1 MAICTAGC
9 EMAESSVTPR
19 ANDRAFGEVYD
30 RGYQHYTGPRLGRA
44 HAFRALTGYS
54 MKRALGAKKRW
65 TAKVV
70 PVILYV
76 AVALLVIIPLGIQ
89 AFIDSAE
96 ILQYWD
102 YFSVAWLILGVFVA
116 TIAPEMLCGDRREK
130 TLILYFSRP
139 ITRLDYLLSK
149 LLATALLTLTITL
162 VPLAIFWL
170 GRQLLE
176 DSPVRA
182 MGDNIG
188 DLGKIVVVSVIVSA
202 YLGAL
207 GLAISSFTGRKAIA
221 VGVIVVAFIFFN
233 ILAGVL
239 QEVFGTDDQKGWFGL
254 LSPARTIS
262 EFVFG
267 IWDQRNNDGAFGNP
281 LDTWVYGAAMVIV
294 VLICC
299 AIMYWRYVPE
309 D

>member
-1 MAICTAGC
+1 MT
-9 EMAESSVTPR
+9 ESSMAPR
-19 ANDRAFGEVYD
+19 PGDQAFGEVYD

-76 AVALLVIIPLGIQ
+76 AVALLVVIPLGIQ

-96 ILQYWD
+96 VLQYWD
-102 YFSVAWLILGVFVA
+102 FFSVAWLILGVFVA

-139 ITRLDYLLSK
+139 ITRLDYLLAK
-149 LLATALLTLTITL
+149 LLATGLLTLTITL

-170 GRQLLE
+170 GRQLLD
-176 DSPVRA
+176 DSPVQAIR
-182 MGDNIG
+182 DNLG
-188 DLGKIVVVSVIVSA
+188 DLGRIVIVSVVVSA

-207 GLAISSFTGRKAIA
+207 GLTVSAFTSRKAIA
-221 VGVIVVAFIFFN
+221 IGVIIVAFIVASS
-233 ILAGVL
+233 LAAVL
-239 QEVFGTDDQKGWFGL
+239 QETVGNEDQKRWFAL
-254 LSPARTIS
+254 LSPAQTIDDFS
-262 EFVFG
+262 GGVFG
-267 IWDQRNNDGAFGNP
+267 NIQFDPAIGEP
-281 LDTWVYGAAMVIV
+281 LSAWTYGIAMAAI

>member
-1 MAICTAGC
+1 MT
-9 EMAESSVTPR
+9 ESPVTTPQT
-19 ANDRAFGEVYD
+19 DRAFGEVYD
-30 RGYQHYTGPRLGRA
+30 RGYQHYTGPRLGRR

-54 MKRALGAKKRW
+54 MKRALGSKKRW

-70 PVILYV
+70 PVILYA

-89 AFIDSAE
+89 AFIDSAQ

-149 LLATALLTLTITL
+149 LLATGLLTLTITL
-162 VPLAIFWL
+162 VPLVIFWL
-170 GRQLLE
+170 GRQLLSN
-176 DSPVRA
+176 SPVMA
-182 MGDNIG
+182 MKDNIG
-188 DLGKIVVVSVIVSA
+188 DLWKIILVSVLSSA

-207 GLAISSFTGRKAIA
+207 GLVVSAFTGRKAIA
-221 VGVIVVAFIFFN
+221 VGIIVVALLFSSA
-233 ILAGVL
+233 LAGVL
-239 QEVFGTDDQKGWFGL
+239 QEVFGSASQKAWFAL
-254 LSPARTIS
+254 ISPARTVS
-262 EFVFG
+262 QFVLG
-267 IWDQRNNDGAFGNP
+267 IWGQHNSDGQFGTP
-281 LDTWVYGAAMVIV
+281 LDTWVYGAAMVAI

>member
-1 MAICTAGC
+1 MADQTMTARQ
-9 EMAESSVTPR
+9 P
-19 ANDRAFGEVYD
+19 DRAFGEVYD

-54 MKRALGAKKRW
+54 MKRALGSKKRW

-76 AVALLVIIPLGIQ
+76 SVALLVIIPLGIQ

-96 ILQYWD
+96 VLQYWE
-102 YFSVAWLILGVFVA
+102 FFTVAWLILGVFVA

-149 LLATALLTLTITL
+149 LLATGLLTLTITL
-162 VPLAIFWL
+162 LPLAIFWL

-182 MGDNIG
+182 MKNNLD
-188 DLGKIVVVSVIVSA
+188 DLWKIVVVSVVVSA

-207 GLAISSFTGRKAIA
+207 GLVVSAFTGRKAIA
-221 VGVIVVAFIFFN
+221 VGIIIVAFLFASA
-233 ILAGVL
+233 LASVL
-239 QEVFGTDDQKGWFGL
+239 AEAFGSDSQKAWFAL
-254 LSPARTIS
+254 ISPSATIV
-262 EFVFG
+262 EFVMG
-267 IWDQRNNDGAFGNP
+267 IWNQTIEDNQFGNSMS
-281 LDTWVYGAAMVIV
+281 TWVYGAAMIAIV
-294 VLICC
+294 AVCC

>member
-1 MAICTAGC
+1 MS
-9 EMAESSVTPR
+9 ESSVSTR
-19 ANDRAFGEVYD
+19 QNDRAFGEVYD

-54 MKRALGAKKRW
+54 MKRALGSKKRW

-70 PVILYV
+70 PALLYV
-76 AVALLVIIPLGIQ
+76 AIAMMVIVPLGIQ

-96 ILQYWD
+96 IVQYWD
-102 YFSVAWLILGVFVA
+102 FFGVAWLILGVFVA
-116 TIAPEMLCGDRREK
+116 TVAPEMLCGDRREK

-149 LLATALLTLTITL
+149 LLATGLLTLTITL

-170 GRQLLE
+170 GRQLLD
-176 DSPVRA
+176 DSPLRA
-182 MGDNIG
+182 MRDNLD
-188 DLGKIVVVSVIVSA
+188 DLWKIVLVSVIVSA

-207 GLAISSFTGRKAIA
+207 ALVVSSFTGRKAIA
-221 VGVIVVAFIFFN
+221 IGVIIVAFLFSS
-233 ILAGVL
+233 ATAAVL
-239 QEVFGTDDQKGWFGL
+239 QEVFGTASQKAWFAL
-254 LSPARTIS
+254 LSPARTSS
-262 EFVFG
+262 EFVLGVWGQQNQDSQFG
-267 IWDQRNNDGAFGNP
+267 TAMDA
-281 LDTWVYGAAMVIV
+281 WVYGAAMIAI

>member
-1 MAICTAGC
+1 MTTRQNGQ
-9 EMAESSVTPR
+9 
-19 ANDRAFGEVYD
+19 AFGEVYD

-54 MKRALGAKKRW
+54 MKRALGSKKRW

-76 AVALLVIIPLGIQ
+76 AVAMLVIIPLGIQ

-139 ITRLDYLLSK
+139 ITRLDYLLAK

-162 VPLAIFWL
+162 IPLAIFWL
-170 GRQLLE
+170 GRQLLD
-176 DSPVRA
+176 DSPVSA
-182 MGDNIG
+182 MRDNIG
-188 DLGKIVVVSVIVSA
+188 DLFKIVVVSIVVSA

-207 GLAISSFTGRKAIA
+207 GLVVSAFTGRKAIA
-221 VGVIVVAFIFFN
+221 VGIIIVAFLFASA
-233 ILAGVL
+233 LAGVL
-239 QEVFGTDDQKGWFGL
+239 QNVFGTDSQKAWFGL
-254 LSPARTIS
+254 ISPVRTITQ
-262 EFVFG
+262 FVTG
-267 IWDQRNNDGAFGNP
+267 IWDHPVQDNQFGSP
-281 LDTWVYGAAMVIV
+281 LDTWVYGAVMIAV
-294 VLICC
+294 VLVCC

>member
-1 MAICTAGC
+1 MADSTIA
-9 EMAESSVTPR
+9 PPQD
-19 ANDRAFGEVYD
+19 DRAFGEVYD
-30 RGYQHYTGPRLGRA
+30 RGYQHYTGPRLGRT

-54 MKRALGAKKRW
+54 MKRALGSKKRW

-76 AVALLVIIPLGIQ
+76 SVALLVVIPLGIQ

-96 ILQYWD
+96 VLQYWD

-149 LLATALLTLTITL
+149 LLATGLLTLTITL

-170 GRQLLE
+170 GRQLLD

-182 MGDNIG
+182 MKDNLD
-188 DLGKIVVVSVIVSA
+188 DLWKIVVVSIVVSA

-207 GLAISSFTGRKAIA
+207 GLVVSAFTGRKAIA
-221 VGVIVVAFIFFN
+221 VGVIIVAFLFSSA
-233 ILAGVL
+233 LAGVL
-239 QEVFGTDDQKGWFGL
+239 QNVFGTDSQKAWFGL
-254 LSPARTIS
+254 ISPARTIQQ
-262 EFVFG
+262 FVSG
-267 IWDQRNNDGAFGNP
+267 IWDHPIQDSQFGSP
-281 LDTWVYGAAMVIV
+281 LDTWTYGAAMIV
-294 VLICC
+294 VVVICC

>member
-1 MAICTAGC
+1 
-9 EMAESSVTPR
+9 MAESSMTTR
-19 ANDRAFGEVYD
+19 QDGRAFGEVYD

-54 MKRALGAKKRW
+54 MKRALGSKKRW

-76 AVALLVIIPLGIQ
+76 TVALLVIIPLGIQ

-102 YFSVAWLILGVFVA
+102 FFSVAWLILGVFVA

-139 ITRLDYLLSK
+139 ITRLDYLLAK
-149 LLATALLTLTITL
+149 LLGTALLTLTITL

-170 GRQLLE
+170 GRQLL
-176 DSPVRA
+176 DNSPVTA
-182 MGDNIG
+182 MKDNLG
-188 DLGKIVVVSVIVSA
+188 DLGKIILVSLIVSA

-207 GLAISSFTGRKAIA
+207 GLVISSFTGRKAIA
-221 VGVIVVAFIFFN
+221 IGVIVVAFLFTSA
-233 ILAGVL
+233 LAGVL
-239 QEVFGTDDQKGWFGL
+239 QDTFGTPDQKAWFAL
-254 LSPARTIS
+254 ITPARTIS
-262 EFVFG
+262 QFTLGIWGEHNSDGQFG
-267 IWDQRNNDGAFGNP
+267 IP
-281 LDTWVYGAAMVIV
+281 LNTWVYGAAMIAIM
-294 VLICC
+294 LICC

>member
-1 MAICTAGC
+1 
-9 EMAESSVTPR
+9 MAESPMTTR
-19 ANDRAFGEVYD
+19 QNGQAFGEVYD

-54 MKRALGAKKRW
+54 MKRALGSKKRW

-76 AVALLVIIPLGIQ
+76 AVAMLVIIPLGIQ

-139 ITRLDYLLSK
+139 ITRLDYLLAK

-162 VPLAIFWL
+162 IPLAIFWL
-170 GRQLLE
+170 GRQLLD
-176 DSPVRA
+176 DSPVSA
-182 MGDNIG
+182 MRDHIG
-188 DLGKIVVVSVIVSA
+188 DLLKIVVVSIVVSA

-207 GLAISSFTGRKAIA
+207 GLVVSAFTGRKAIA
-221 VGVIVVAFIFFN
+221 VGIIIVAFLFSSA
-233 ILAGVL
+233 LAGVL
-239 QEVFGTDDQKGWFGL
+239 QNVFGTDSQKAWFGL
-254 LSPARTIS
+254 ISPARTITQ
-262 EFVFG
+262 FVTG
-267 IWDQRNNDGAFGNP
+267 IWDHPVQDNQFGSP
-281 LDTWVYGAAMVIV
+281 LDTWVYGAVMIAIV
-294 VLICC
+294 LVCC

>member
-1 MAICTAGC
+1 MSD
-9 EMAESSVTPR
+9 SSMTPQP
-19 ANDRAFGEVYD
+19 DERAFGEVYD

-54 MKRALGAKKRW
+54 TKRALGSKKRW

-96 ILQYWD
+96 VLQYWE

-116 TIAPEMLCGDRREK
+116 TIAPEMLCSDRREK

-149 LLATALLTLTITL
+149 LLATALLTLTITM
-162 VPLAIFWL
+162 VPLIVFWL

-182 MGDNIG
+182 MGDNLG
-188 DLGKIVVVSVIVSA
+188 DLGKIVLVSVLVSA

-207 GLAISSFTGRKAIA
+207 GLVISSFTGRKAIA
-221 VGVIVVAFIFFN
+221 VGVIIVAFIFFN
-233 ILAGVL
+233 ALAAVL
-239 QEVFGTDDQKGWFGL
+239 QEAFGNADQKAWFAL
-254 LSPARTIS
+254 ISPIRTIS
-262 EFVFG
+262 EFVLG
-267 IWDQRNNDGAFGNP
+267 IWGQQNGDGAFGNP
-281 LDTWVYGAAMVIV
+281 LSTWIYGAVMVIV
-294 VLICC
+294 ILISC

>member
-1 MAICTAGC
+1 
-9 EMAESSVTPR
+9 MAETSVTTR
-19 ANDRAFGEVYD
+19 QDGRAFGEVYD

-54 MKRALGAKKRW
+54 MKRALGSKKRW

-76 AVALLVIIPLGIQ
+76 SVALLVIIPLGIE

-96 ILQYWD
+96 VLEYWD
-102 YFSVAWLILGVFVA
+102 FFSVAWLILGVFVA

-149 LLATALLTLTITL
+149 LLATGLLTLTITL

-170 GRQLLE
+170 GRQLLD
-176 DSPVRA
+176 DSPVSA
-182 MGDNIG
+182 MKDHAG
-188 DLGKIVVVSVIVSA
+188 DLWRILVVSVLVSA

-207 GLAISSFTGRKAIA
+207 GLVVSAFTGRKAIA
-221 VGVIVVAFIFFN
+221 VGVIIVAFLFASA
-233 ILAGVL
+233 LAGVL
-239 QEVFGTDDQKGWFGL
+239 QESIGSDAQQKWFAL
-254 LSPARTIS
+254 ISPAQTIDDFS
-262 EFVFG
+262 GGV
-267 IWDQRNNDGAFGNP
+267 FGNP
-281 LDTWVYGAAMVIV
+281 QIDSTFGEPLSAWIYGAVMIAV

>member
-1 MAICTAGC
+1 MADVS
-9 EMAESSVTPR
+9 MTPQP
-19 ANDRAFGEVYD
+19 DERAFGEVYD

-54 MKRALGAKKRW
+54 TKRALGAKKRW

-96 ILQYWD
+96 VLQYWE

-116 TIAPEMLCGDRREK
+116 TIAPEMLCSDRREK

-149 LLATALLTLTITL
+149 LLATALLTLTITMI
-162 VPLAIFWL
+162 PLIVFWL

-182 MGDNIG
+182 MGDHLG
-188 DLGKIVVVSVIVSA
+188 DLGKIILVSVLVSA

-207 GLAISSFTGRKAIA
+207 GLVISSFTGRKAIA
-221 VGVIVVAFIFFN
+221 VGVIIVAFIFFN
-233 ILAGVL
+233 ALAAVL
-239 QEVFGTDDQKGWFGL
+239 QEAFGNADQKAWFAL
-254 LSPARTIS
+254 ISPIRTIS
-262 EFVFG
+262 EFVLG
-267 IWDQRNNDGAFGNP
+267 IWGQQNGDGAFGNP
-281 LDTWVYGAAMVIV
+281 LNTWIYGAVMIV
-294 VLICC
+294 VILISC

>member
-1 MAICTAGC
+1 MT
-9 EMAESSVTPR
+9 ESSMAPR
-19 ANDRAFGEVYD
+19 PGDQAFGEVYD

-76 AVALLVIIPLGIQ
+76 AVALLVVIPLGIQ

-96 ILQYWD
+96 VLQYWD
-102 YFSVAWLILGVFVA
+102 FFSVAWLILGVFVA

-130 TLILYFSRP
+130 TLILYVSRP
-139 ITRLDYLLSK
+139 ITRLDYLLAK
-149 LLATALLTLTITL
+149 LLATGLLTLTITL

-170 GRQLLE
+170 GRQLLD
-176 DSPVRA
+176 DSPVQAIR
-182 MGDNIG
+182 DNLG
-188 DLGKIVVVSVIVSA
+188 DLGRIVIVSVVVSA

-207 GLAISSFTGRKAIA
+207 GLTVSAFTSRKAIA
-221 VGVIVVAFIFFN
+221 IGVIIVAFIVASS
-233 ILAGVL
+233 LAAVL
-239 QEVFGTDDQKGWFGL
+239 QETVGNEDQKRWFAL
-254 LSPARTIS
+254 LSPAQTIDDFS
-262 EFVFG
+262 GGVFG
-267 IWDQRNNDGAFGNP
+267 NIQFDPAIGEP
-281 LDTWVYGAAMVIV
+281 LSAWTYGIAMAAI

>member
-1 MAICTAGC
+1 
-9 EMAESSVTPR
+9 MAESPMTTR
-19 ANDRAFGEVYD
+19 QDGLAFGEVYD

-54 MKRALGAKKRW
+54 MKRALGSKKRW

-76 AVALLVIIPLGIQ
+76 SVALLVIIPLGIQ

-96 ILQYWD
+96 VLQYWD
-102 YFSVAWLILGVFVA
+102 FFSVAWLILGVFVA
-116 TIAPEMLCGDRREK
+116 TVAPEMLCGDRREK

-149 LLATALLTLTITL
+149 LLATGLLTLTITL

-170 GRQLLE
+170 GRQLLAN
-176 DSPVRA
+176 SPVRA
-182 MGDNIG
+182 MKDNIG
-188 DLGKIVVVSVIVSA
+188 DLWKIIVICIIVSA

-207 GLAISSFTGRKAIA
+207 GLLVSSFTGRKAIA
-221 VGVIVVAFIFFN
+221 VGVIIVAFLFSSA
-233 ILAGVL
+233 LAGVL
-239 QEVFGTDDQKGWFGL
+239 QDVFGNPDQKAWFAL
-254 LSPARTIS
+254 ISPARTLQQ
-262 EFVFG
+262 FTWGMFG
-267 IWDQRNNDGAFGNP
+267 VPPADGEAFGNP
-281 LDTWVYGAAMVIV
+281 LNTWVYGVAMLAIIA
-294 VLICC
+294 ICC

>member
-1 MAICTAGC
+1 MIDQPFAGRST
-9 EMAESSVTPR
+9 EP
-19 ANDRAFGEVYD
+19 AFGEVYD

-54 MKRALGAKKRW
+54 MKRALGSKKRW

-70 PVILYV
+70 PFTLYV
-76 AVALLVIIPLGIQ
+76 AVALLVVIPLGIQ

-96 ILQYWD
+96 VLQYWD

-116 TIAPEMLCGDRREK
+116 TIAPEMLCGDRRER

-139 ITRLDYLLSK
+139 ITRLDYLLAK
-149 LLATALLTLTITL
+149 LLATGLLTLTITL
-162 VPLAIFWL
+162 APLAIFWL

-182 MGDNIG
+182 MRDNLD
-188 DLGKIVVVSVIVSA
+188 DLWKIVVVSVVVSA

-207 GLAISSFTGRKAIA
+207 GLVVSSFTGRKAIA
-221 VGVIVVAFIFFN
+221 VGVIIVAFLFSSA
-233 ILAGVL
+233 LAGVL
-239 QEVFGTDDQKGWFGL
+239 QNVFGTDEQKAWFGL
-254 LSPARTIS
+254 ISPARTILQ
-262 EFVFG
+262 FVTG
-267 IWDQRNNDGAFGNP
+267 IWNQPIQDNAFGEP
-281 LDTWVYGAAMVIV
+281 LATWIYGAAMIVIV
-294 VLICC
+294 AICC

>member
-1 MAICTAGC
+1 MT
-9 EMAESSVTPR
+9 ESSVPPQMG
-19 ANDRAFGEVYD
+19 DRAFGEVYD

-70 PVILYV
+70 PAILYT

-96 ILQYWD
+96 VLQYWD
-102 YFSVAWLILGVFVA
+102 FFSVAWLILGVFVA
-116 TIAPEMLCGDRREK
+116 TIAPEMLCSDRREK

-162 VPLAIFWL
+162 LPLSVFWL
-170 GRQLLE
+170 GRQLLD

-182 MGDNIG
+182 MGDNLD
-188 DLGKIVVVSVIVSA
+188 DLGKIVIVSVIVSA

-207 GLAISSFTGRKAIA
+207 GLVVSAFTTRKAIA
-221 VGVIVVAFIFFN
+221 VGVIIVAFLVSSA
-233 ILAGVL
+233 LAGVL
-239 QEVFGTDDQKGWFGL
+239 QNVFGTNSQKAWFGL
-254 LSPARTIS
+254 ISPARTIS
-262 EFVFG
+262 QFVTG
-267 IWDQRNNDGAFGNP
+267 IWGVPIQDNQFGAP
-281 LDTWVYGAAMVIV
+281 LDTWIYGAAMIV
-294 VLICC
+294 SVLICC

>member
-1 MAICTAGC
+1 MTTRQNGQ
-9 EMAESSVTPR
+9 
-19 ANDRAFGEVYD
+19 AFGEVYD

-44 HAFRALTGYS
+44 HAVRALTGYS
-54 MKRALGAKKRW
+54 MKRALGSKKRW

-76 AVALLVIIPLGIQ
+76 AVAMLVIIPLGIQ

-139 ITRLDYLLSK
+139 ITRLDYLLAK

-162 VPLAIFWL
+162 IPLAIFWL
-170 GRQLLE
+170 GRQLLD
-176 DSPVRA
+176 DSPVSA
-182 MGDNIG
+182 MRDNIG
-188 DLGKIVVVSVIVSA
+188 DLFKIVVVSIVVSA

-207 GLAISSFTGRKAIA
+207 GLVVSAFTGRKAIA
-221 VGVIVVAFIFFN
+221 VGIIIVAFLFASA
-233 ILAGVL
+233 LAGVL
-239 QEVFGTDDQKGWFGL
+239 QNVFGTDSQKAWFGL
-254 LSPARTIS
+254 ISPVRTITQ
-262 EFVFG
+262 FVTG
-267 IWDQRNNDGAFGNP
+267 IWDHPVQDNQFGSP
-281 LDTWVYGAAMVIV
+281 LDTWVYGAVMIAV
-294 VLICC
+294 VLVCC

>member
-1 MAICTAGC
+1 MSAPSARSTIAGI
-9 EMAESSVTPR
+9 STTP
-19 ANDRAFGEVYD
+19 
-30 RGYQHYTGPRLGRA
+30 GPASAGRTPSA
-44 HAFRALTGYS
+44 RLTGYS

-96 ILQYWD
+96 VLQYWD
-102 YFSVAWLILGVFVA
+102 YFGVAWLILGVFVA

-139 ITRLDYLLSK
+139 ITRLDYLMSK
-149 LLATALLTLTITL
+149 LLATATLTLTITL
-162 VPLAIFWL
+162 VPLTIFWL

-182 MGDNIG
+182 MGDNLG
-188 DLGKIVVVSVIVSA
+188 DLGKIVIVSVLVSA
-202 YLGAL
+202 YMGAL
-207 GLAISSFTGRKAIA
+207 GLVVSAFTGRKAIA
-221 VGVIVVAFIFFN
+221 VGVIIVAFLFSSA
-233 ILAGVL
+233 LAGVL
-239 QEVFGTDDQKGWFGL
+239 QEVFGNPDQKAWFAL
-254 LSPARTIS
+254 ISPVRTIS
-262 EFVFG
+262 EFVLG
-267 IWDQRNNDGAFGNP
+267 IWGQQNSDGAFGNP
-281 LDTWVYGAAMVIV
+281 LDTWVYGAAMVVI

>member
-1 MAICTAGC
+1 MADQTMTARQ
-9 EMAESSVTPR
+9 P
-19 ANDRAFGEVYD
+19 DRAFGEVYD

-54 MKRALGAKKRW
+54 MKRALGSKKRW

-76 AVALLVIIPLGIQ
+76 SAALLVIIPLGIQ

-96 ILQYWD
+96 VLQYWEF
-102 YFSVAWLILGVFVA
+102 FSVAWLILGVFVA
-116 TIAPEMLCGDRREK
+116 TIAPEMLCSDRREK

-149 LLATALLTLTITL
+149 LLATGLLTLTITL

-170 GRQLLE
+170 GRQLLD

-182 MGDNIG
+182 MKDNLG
-188 DLGKIVVVSVIVSA
+188 DLGRIVLVSVIVSA

-207 GLAISSFTGRKAIA
+207 GLVVSAFTGRKAIA
-221 VGVIVVAFIFFN
+221 IGVIIVAFIFVSA
-233 ILAGVL
+233 LAGVL
-239 QEVFGTDDQKGWFGL
+239 QETVGSDEQQRWFALISPAQVIDDFSQGVFGNVQVDSTFGEP
-254 LSPARTIS
+254 LSAWI
-262 EFVFG
+262 
-267 IWDQRNNDGAFGNP
+267 
-281 LDTWVYGAAMVIV
+281 YGAAMLAV
-294 VLICC
+294 VAICC

>member
-1 MAICTAGC
+1 MSDTS
-9 EMAESSVTPR
+9 MSPQTDS
-19 ANDRAFGEVYD
+19 RAFGEVYD
-30 RGYQHYTGPRLGRA
+30 RGYQHYTGPRLGRS

-54 MKRALGAKKRW
+54 MKRALGSKKRW

-96 ILQYWD
+96 VLQYWD
-102 YFSVAWLILGVFVA
+102 FFSVAWLILGVFVA

-139 ITRLDYLLSK
+139 ITRLDYLLAK

-162 VPLAIFWL
+162 VPLAVFWL

-176 DSPVRA
+176 DSPVSA
-182 MGDNIG
+182 MGDHIG
-188 DLGKIVVVSVIVSA
+188 DLVKIAVVCAVVSA

-207 GLAISSFTGRKAIA
+207 GLVVSSFTGRKAIA
-221 VGVIVVAFIFFN
+221 VGVIIVAFIFTN
-233 ILAGVL
+233 IFADVL
-239 QEVFGTDDQKGWFGL
+239 QEVFGNEDQKAWFGL
-254 LSPARTIS
+254 ISPFETIS
-262 EFVFG
+262 GFVFG
-267 IWDQRNNDGAFGNP
+267 IWDQRNPDTSLINP
-281 LDTWVYGAAMVIV
+281 LDTWVYGAAMVAI

>member
-1 MAICTAGC
+1 
-9 EMAESSVTPR
+9 MAESSITPQSD
-19 ANDRAFGEVYD
+19 DRAFGEVYD

-54 MKRALGAKKRW
+54 MKRALGSKKRW

-139 ITRLDYLLSK
+139 ITRLDYLMAK

-182 MGDNIG
+182 MGDNLG
-188 DLGKIVVVSVIVSA
+188 DLGKIVVVSVVASA

-207 GLAISSFTGRKAIA
+207 GLVVSAFTSRKAIA
-221 VGVIVVAFIFFN
+221 IGVIIVAFLFTFS
-233 ILAGVL
+233 LATVL
-239 QEVFGTDDQKGWFGL
+239 QEVFGGPDEKNWFAL
-254 LSPARTIS
+254 VSPAHTIS
-262 EFVFG
+262 IFVEGVWGNPSLDPELG
-267 IWDQRNNDGAFGNP
+267 IP
-281 LDTWVYGAAMVIV
+281 LDTWTYGAAMIVV

>member
-1 MAICTAGC
+1 MS
-9 EMAESSVTPR
+9 ESSMTPPPG
-19 ANDRAFGEVYD
+19 DRAFGEVYD
-30 RGYQHYTGPRLGRA
+30 RGYQHYTGPRLGRT

-54 MKRALGAKKRW
+54 MKRAIGSKKRW

-96 ILQYWD
+96 VLQYWE

-149 LLATALLTLTITL
+149 LLATALLTLTITMIPL
-162 VPLAIFWL
+162 VVFWL

-182 MGDNIG
+182 MGDNLG
-188 DLGKIVVVSVIVSA
+188 DLGKIVLVSVLVSA
-202 YLGAL
+202 FLGAL
-207 GLAISSFTGRKAIA
+207 GLLISSFTGRKAIA
-221 VGVIVVAFIFFN
+221 VGVIIVAFIFFN
-233 ILAGVL
+233 ALAAVL
-239 QEVFGTDDQKGWFGL
+239 QETFGNADQKAWFAL
-254 LSPARTIS
+254 LSPIRTIS
-262 EFVFG
+262 EFVLG
-267 IWDQRNNDGAFGNP
+267 IWGQENSDGVFGNP
-281 LDTWVYGAAMVIV
+281 LSTWIYGAAMIVII
-294 VLICC
+294 LISC

>member
-1 MAICTAGC
+1 L
-9 EMAESSVTPR
+9 AESSIAPGSE
-19 ANDRAFGEVYD
+19 DRAFGEVYD

-54 MKRALGAKKRW
+54 MKRALGSKKRW

-89 AFIDSAE
+89 AFVDSAE
-96 ILQYWD
+96 ILQYWEF
-102 YFSVAWLILGVFVA
+102 FSVAWLILGVFVA
-116 TIAPEMLCGDRREK
+116 TIAPEMLCSDRREK

-170 GRQLLE
+170 GRQLLD

-182 MGDNIG
+182 MGDNLG
-188 DLGKIVVVSVIVSA
+188 DLGRIVIVSVVVSA

-207 GLAISSFTGRKAIA
+207 GLMVSSFTSRKAIA
-221 VGVIVVAFIFFN
+221 IGVIIVAFLVASA
-233 ILAGVL
+233 LAGVL
-239 QEVFGTDDQKGWFGL
+239 QEVVGDQDQKAWFAL
-254 LSPARTIS
+254 ISPAQTIDDFS
-262 EFVFG
+262 GGVFG
-267 IWDQRNNDGAFGNP
+267 NVEYDFEIGPP
-281 LDTWVYGAAMVIV
+281 LSAWTNGIAMMAV

>member
-1 MAICTAGC
+1 MT
-9 EMAESSVTPR
+9 ESSMAPR
-19 ANDRAFGEVYD
+19 PGDQAFGEVYD

-76 AVALLVIIPLGIQ
+76 AVALLVVIPLGIQ

-96 ILQYWD
+96 VLQYWD
-102 YFSVAWLILGVFVA
+102 FFSVAWLILGVFVA

-139 ITRLDYLLSK
+139 ITRLDYLLAK
-149 LLATALLTLTITL
+149 LLATGLLTLTITL

-170 GRQLLE
+170 GRQLLD
-176 DSPVRA
+176 DSPVQAIR
-182 MGDNIG
+182 DNLG
-188 DLGKIVVVSVIVSA
+188 DLGRIVIVSVVVSA

-207 GLAISSFTGRKAIA
+207 GLTVSAFTSRKAIA
-221 VGVIVVAFIFFN
+221 IGVIIVAFIVASS
-233 ILAGVL
+233 LAAVL
-239 QEVFGTDDQKGWFGL
+239 QETVGNEDQKPWFAL
-254 LSPARTIS
+254 LSPAQTIDDFS
-262 EFVFG
+262 GGVFG
-267 IWDQRNNDGAFGNP
+267 NIQFDPVIGEP
-281 LDTWVYGAAMVIV
+281 LSAWTYGIAMAAI

>member
-1 MAICTAGC
+1 MAD
-9 EMAESSVTPR
+9 SSMTPR
-19 ANDRAFGEVYD
+19 QDGRAFGEVYD

-54 MKRALGAKKRW
+54 MKRALGSKKRW

-76 AVALLVIIPLGIQ
+76 AVAMLVIIPLGIQ

-116 TIAPEMLCGDRREK
+116 TVAPEMLCGDRREK

-139 ITRLDYLLSK
+139 ITRLDYLLAK
-149 LLATALLTLTITL
+149 LLATGLLTLTITL
-162 VPLAIFWL
+162 VPLVIFWL
-170 GRQLLE
+170 GRQLL
-176 DSPVRA
+176 DNSPVRA
-182 MGDNIG
+182 MKDNLD
-188 DLGKIVVVSVIVSA
+188 DLWKIIVISIIASA

-207 GLAISSFTGRKAIA
+207 GLVVSAFTGRKAIA
-221 VGVIVVAFIFFN
+221 VGIVIVAFLFTSA
-233 ILAGVL
+233 LAGVL
-239 QEVFGTDDQKGWFGL
+239 QDVFGNPDQKAWFAL
-254 LSPARTIS
+254 ISPARTIQQ
-262 EFVFG
+262 FTWGMFNVP
-267 IWDQRNNDGAFGNP
+267 QTDGDAFGNP
-281 LDTWVYGAAMVIV
+281 LSTWIYGAAMIAI

>member
-1 MAICTAGC
+1 MADPT
-9 EMAESSVTPR
+9 MTTPQS
-19 ANDRAFGEVYD
+19 DRAFGEVYD
-30 RGYQHYTGPRLGRA
+30 RGYQHYTGPRLGRP

-89 AFIDSAE
+89 AFIDSAQV
-96 ILQYWD
+96 LQYWD
-102 YFSVAWLILGVFVA
+102 YFAVAWLILGVFVA
-116 TIAPEMLCGDRREK
+116 TIAPEMLCSDRREK

-149 LLATALLTLTITL
+149 LLATGLLTLTITL
-162 VPLAIFWL
+162 VPLSIFWL

-182 MGDNIG
+182 MKDNLG
-188 DLGKIVVVSVIVSA
+188 DLWKIVIVSIIVSA

-207 GLAISSFTGRKAIA
+207 GLVVSSFTGRKAIA
-221 VGVIVVAFIFFN
+221 VGIIVVAFLFSSA
-233 ILAGVL
+233 LAGVL
-239 QEVFGTDDQKGWFGL
+239 QSTFGDADQKAWFAL
-254 LSPARTIS
+254 ISPARTIQQ
-262 EFVFG
+262 FVFG
-267 IWDQRNNDGAFGNP
+267 TWDQRIADDQFGNP
-281 LDTWVYGAAMVIV
+281 LDTWVYGAVMIATVA
-294 VLICC
+294 ICC

>member
-1 MAICTAGC
+1 
-9 EMAESSVTPR
+9 MAEAPMTTR
-19 ANDRAFGEVYD
+19 QNGQAFGEVYD

-54 MKRALGAKKRW
+54 MKRALGSKKRW

-76 AVALLVIIPLGIQ
+76 AVAMLVIIPLGIQ

-139 ITRLDYLLSK
+139 ITRLDYLLAK

-170 GRQLLE
+170 GRQLLD
-176 DSPVRA
+176 DSPVSA
-182 MGDNIG
+182 MGDHIG
-188 DLGKIVVVSVIVSA
+188 DLLRIVVVSIVVSA

-207 GLAISSFTGRKAIA
+207 GLVVSAFTGRKAIA
-221 VGVIVVAFIFFN
+221 VGIIIVAFLFSSA
-233 ILAGVL
+233 LAGVL
-239 QEVFGTDDQKGWFGL
+239 QNVFGTDSQKAWFGL
-254 LSPARTIS
+254 ISPARTIS
-262 EFVFG
+262 QFVTG
-267 IWDQRNNDGAFGNP
+267 IWDQPIQDNQFGSP
-281 LDTWVYGAAMVIV
+281 LDTWIYGAAMIAV

>member
-1 MAICTAGC
+1 MT
-9 EMAESSVTPR
+9 TR
-19 ANDRAFGEVYD
+19 QDNRAFGEVYD

-54 MKRALGAKKRW
+54 MKRALGSKKRW

-76 AVALLVIIPLGIQ
+76 SVAMLVIIPLGIQ

-116 TIAPEMLCGDRREK
+116 TIAPEMLCSDRREK

-162 VPLAIFWL
+162 VPLVVFWL
-170 GRQLLE
+170 GRQLLD
-176 DSPVRA
+176 DSPVTA
-182 MGDNIG
+182 MKDHVG
-188 DLGKIVVVSVIVSA
+188 DLLKIVIICVVVSA

-207 GLAISSFTGRKAIA
+207 GLMISAFTSRKAIA
-221 VGVIVVAFIFFN
+221 IGVIIVAFLFASA
-233 ILAGVL
+233 LAGVL
-239 QEVFGTDDQKGWFGL
+239 QNVFGTDSQKAWFGL
-254 LSPARTIS
+254 ISPARTILQ
-262 EFVFG
+262 FATG
-267 IWDQRNNDGAFGNP
+267 LWDQPIQDSQFGSP
-281 LDTWVYGAAMVIV
+281 LDTWIYGAAMIV
-294 VLICC
+294 VSLVCC

>member
-1 MAICTAGC
+1 
-9 EMAESSVTPR
+9 MAESPMTTR
-19 ANDRAFGEVYD
+19 QNGQAFGEVYD

-54 MKRALGAKKRW
+54 MKRALGSKKRW

-76 AVALLVIIPLGIQ
+76 AVAMLVIIPLGIQ

-139 ITRLDYLLSK
+139 ITRLDYLLAK

-162 VPLAIFWL
+162 IPLAIFWL
-170 GRQLLE
+170 GRQLLD
-176 DSPVRA
+176 DSPVSA
-182 MGDNIG
+182 MRDNIG
-188 DLGKIVVVSVIVSA
+188 DLFKIVVVSIVVSA

-207 GLAISSFTGRKAIA
+207 GLVVSAFTGRKAIA
-221 VGVIVVAFIFFN
+221 VGIIIVAFLFASA
-233 ILAGVL
+233 LAGVL
-239 QEVFGTDDQKGWFGL
+239 QNVFGTDSQKAWFGL
-254 LSPARTIS
+254 ISPVRTITQ
-262 EFVFG
+262 FVTG
-267 IWDQRNNDGAFGNP
+267 IWDHPVQDNQFGSP
-281 LDTWVYGAAMVIV
+281 LDTWVYGAVMIAV
-294 VLICC
+294 VLVCC

>member
-1 MAICTAGC
+1 
-9 EMAESSVTPR
+9 MAESSMTSR
-19 ANDRAFGEVYD
+19 QNERAFGEVYD

-76 AVALLVIIPLGIQ
+76 SVALLVIIPLGIQ

-96 ILQYWD
+96 VLQYWEF
-102 YFSVAWLILGVFVA
+102 FSVAWLILGVFVA
-116 TIAPEMLCGDRREK
+116 TIAPEMLCSDRREK

-162 VPLAIFWL
+162 VPLSIFWL
-170 GRQLLE
+170 GRQLLD

-182 MGDNIG
+182 MGDHIG
-188 DLGKIVVVSVIVSA
+188 DLGRIVVVSVVVAA

-207 GLAISSFTGRKAIA
+207 GLVVSAFTTRKAIA
-221 VGVIVVAFIFFN
+221 IGVIIVAFIFTSA
-233 ILAGVL
+233 LAGAL
-239 QEVFGTDDQKGWFGL
+239 QETVGSDDQQKWFAL
-254 LSPARTIS
+254 ISPAQTIDDFS
-262 EFVFG
+262 GGIFG
-267 IWDQRNNDGAFGNP
+267 QPQIDSTFGEP
-281 LDTWVYGAAMVIV
+281 LSTWIYGAAMIAI

>member
-1 MAICTAGC
+1 
-9 EMAESSVTPR
+9 MAESSTTTRP
-19 ANDRAFGEVYD
+19 NGQAFGEVYD

-54 MKRALGAKKRW
+54 MKRALGSKKRW

-76 AVALLVIIPLGIQ
+76 AVAMLVIIPLGIQ

-96 ILQYWD
+96 VLQYWD

-139 ITRLDYLLSK
+139 ITRLDYLLAK

-162 VPLAIFWL
+162 IPLAVFWL
-170 GRQLLE
+170 GRQLLD
-176 DSPVRA
+176 DSPVSA
-182 MGDNIG
+182 MRDNIG
-188 DLGKIVVVSVIVSA
+188 DLVKIVIVSVIVSI
-202 YLGAL
+202 YLGAM
-207 GLAISSFTGRKAIA
+207 GLVVSAFTGRKAIA
-221 VGVIVVAFIFFN
+221 VGIIIVAFLFLSA
-233 ILAGVL
+233 LAGVL
-239 QEVFGTDDQKGWFGL
+239 QNVFGTNNQKAWFGL
-254 LSPARTIS
+254 ISPARTILQ
-262 EFVFG
+262 FVTG
-267 IWDQRNNDGAFGNP
+267 IWDQPIQDSQFGNP
-281 LDTWVYGAAMVIV
+281 LDTWVYGAAMIIV
-294 VLICC
+294 TLVCC

>member
-1 MAICTAGC
+1 
-9 EMAESSVTPR
+9 MAESSMPPGT
-19 ANDRAFGEVYD
+19 NDRAFGEVYD

-54 MKRALGAKKRW
+54 MKRALGSKKRW

-96 ILQYWD
+96 VLQYWEF
-102 YFSVAWLILGVFVA
+102 FSVAWLILGVFVA
-116 TIAPEMLCGDRREK
+116 TIAPEMLCSDRREK

-139 ITRLDYLLSK
+139 ITRLDYLLAK

-162 VPLAIFWL
+162 LPLAIFWL

-182 MGDNIG
+182 MGDHIG
-188 DLGKIVVVSVIVSA
+188 DLGRIVIVSVVVSA

-207 GLAISSFTGRKAIA
+207 GLVVSAFTGRKAIA
-221 VGVIVVAFIFFN
+221 IGVIIVAFIFVSA
-233 ILAGVL
+233 LAGGL
-239 QEVFGTDDQKGWFGL
+239 QETVGSDDQQKWFAL
-254 LSPARTIS
+254 ISPAQVIDDFS
-262 EFVFG
+262 AGIFG
-267 IWDQRNNDGAFGNP
+267 QPQIDSTFGEP
-281 LDTWVYGAAMVIV
+281 LSTWIYGAVMIGV
-294 VLICC
+294 VLVCC

>member
-1 MAICTAGC
+1 MTTRQNGQ
-9 EMAESSVTPR
+9 
-19 ANDRAFGEVYD
+19 AFGEVYD

-54 MKRALGAKKRW
+54 MKRALGSKKRW

-76 AVALLVIIPLGIQ
+76 AVAMLVIIPLGIQ

-102 YFSVAWLILGVFVA
+102 YFSVACLILGLFVA

-139 ITRLDYLLSK
+139 ITRLDYLLAK

-162 VPLAIFWL
+162 VPLAVFWL
-170 GRQLLE
+170 GRQLLD
-176 DSPVRA
+176 DSPVSA
-182 MGDNIG
+182 MRDNIG
-188 DLGKIVVVSVIVSA
+188 DLFKIVVVSIVVSA

-207 GLAISSFTGRKAIA
+207 GLVVSAFTGRKAIA
-221 VGVIVVAFIFFN
+221 VGIIIVAFLFDSA
-233 ILAGVL
+233 LAGVL
-239 QEVFGTDDQKGWFGL
+239 QNE
-254 LSPARTIS
+254 
-262 EFVFG
+262 
-267 IWDQRNNDGAFGNP
+267 FGNENQKS
-281 LDTWVYGAAMVIV
+281 
-294 VLICC
+294 
-299 AIMYWRYVPE
+299 R
-309 D
+309 